1 MNPTKSARLKTGSN
15 HRLVR
20 LQASEA
26 RSDADQA
33 ESVALAA
40 KADFKRVRKA
50 YKQAKKAAKVA
61 KKRLKALVRKLKKL
75 PPSKKRPVKRSPN
88 RPAAPATS
96 GARQTIPEDPNS
108 GPAPAGSPA

>member
-1 MNPTKSARLKTGSN
+1 MNQTHSARPKTSSR

-33 ESVALAA
+33 ESAALAA
-40 KADFKRVRKA
+40 KADFKRARKA
-50 YKQAKKAAKVA
+50 YKQAKKTAKVA

-96 GARQTIPEDPNS
+96 GAAQAIPADSDS